1 MWQYSG
7 SGTLWG
13 IRANEDGDQL
23 ATTGLALISVP

>member
-1 MWQYSG
+1 VWQYSG

-13 IRANEDGDQL
+13 VTANEDVDRL